1 MNGSEKNI
9 LPKGGGERGT
19 NIQLS
24 KERNRIAPT
33 PALFDNAKRGKE
45 YRKYGKSMTN
55 AKKILLLGRLH
66 MQKAGIHSAK
76 V

>member
-9 LPKGGGERGT
+9 LPKGGGERGM

-24 KERNRIAPT
+24 KERNRIAST

-45 YRKYGKSMTN
+45 YRKYGKSMTD
-55 AKKILLLGRLH
+55 AKRNPT
-66 MQKAGIHSAK
+66 ARTFAYAK
-76 V
+76 SRYSLR